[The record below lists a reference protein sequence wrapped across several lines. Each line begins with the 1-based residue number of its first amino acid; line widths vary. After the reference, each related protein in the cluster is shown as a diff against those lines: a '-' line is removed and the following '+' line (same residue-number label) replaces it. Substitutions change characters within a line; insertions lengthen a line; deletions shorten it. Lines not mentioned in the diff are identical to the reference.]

1 MLLAGRNTLESCLS
15 VCAQKLTNRGDLAM
29 NSLEVVLQGAVSTHL
44 ADVGLVLFG
53 NLEPPLQRFC
63 LDGKVWGGAKLQR
76 QEATI
81 QDWFNAKCEMKAAE
95 LLESI

>member
-63 LDGKVWGGAKLQR
+63 LDGKVW
-76 QEATI
+76 
-81 QDWFNAKCEMKAAE
+81 AAPNCKGRKQQFKTG
-95 LLESI
+95 STPSVK